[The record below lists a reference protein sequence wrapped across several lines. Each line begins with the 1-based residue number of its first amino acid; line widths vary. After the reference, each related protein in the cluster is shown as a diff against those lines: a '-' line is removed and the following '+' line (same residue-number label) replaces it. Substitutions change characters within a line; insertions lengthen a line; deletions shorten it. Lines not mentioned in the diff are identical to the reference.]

1 MAAIGMSVLR
11 TSFLRTVIR
20 VVILSGFVCLHVS
33 GVYAAVRIDEMSQ
46 SSVIS
51 KRAARAIENA
61 LDEVEASMYLP
72 PAEKVNLVVPQYGS
86 AFLVSEIRISGADQL
101 PEEFLR
107 KLVRPFEG
115 RKQTVLALQGV
126 ADQITAEYRARGYI
140 NSQAYIP
147 PQELRSGVFT
157 IAVLEGRI
165 GRIIFEGNRHYP
177 ESLLRRYCSIKEGD
191 VLSYPQLQKTVGR
204 LNEHPD
210 RTVQALIRPGVQP
223 GESDVVLKVHE
234 KGILLPSIFADNQG
248 SKAVGQNRFGLGLRL
263 NNLLRQD
270 DTLRVGGMAGQDFA
284 SGFVEHALPIA
295 RINSVWKTGVSQAK
309 SLPKKQYKPYGV
321 SSTTMDYWGGME
333 TALVKAERWALDWKT
348 FMNFKESRTLFMSG
362 TDSRER
368 LRVLRFG
375 PALTLRDLGGVTLFD
390 SQVSLGLDALGAALY
405 QASSQRDNV
414 GPDFIV
420 VEPSVERVQKMPL
433 GTRLWV
439 SGKGHLSPDKL
450 PSSEQLSLGGADSVR
465 GYPEGDF
472 FADQGF
478 LLKAEYLVPF
488 FLVPESWK
496 MPWSRNR
503 LRDDLDFALFFD
515 HGCGRFRSPAAD
527 QRGSECL
534 SGTGAGVRARITE
547 NIHFTTDFA
556 YAVGADPVASDHRFR
571 IHSAFQASF

>member
-1 MAAIGMSVLR
+1 MPGTNVCHA
-11 TSFLRTVIR
+11 VIR
-20 VVILSGFVCLHVS
+20 GVLFLAFVCLQVS
-33 GVYAAVRIDEMSQ
+33 GGYAAVRIDEMSQ
-46 SSVIS
+46 SSVIG

-72 PAEKVNLVVPQYGS
+72 PAEKVSLTVPQYGS
-86 AFLVSEIRISGADQL
+86 AFFVSEIRISGANQM

-107 KLVRPFEG
+107 DLARPFEG
-115 RKQTVLALQGV
+115 RKQTVLALQGL

-147 PQELRSGVFT
+147 PQELQSGVFV

-165 GRIIFEGNRHYP
+165 GRIIFEGNHHYS
-177 ESLLRRYCSIKEGD
+177 EELLRRYCSIKEGD
-191 VLSYPQLQKTVGR
+191 VLSYPQLQKTIGR
-204 LNEHPD
+204 LNQHSD
-210 RTVQALIRPGVQP
+210 RTVQALIRPGAQP

-284 SGFVEHALPIA
+284 SGFMEHSLPIA
-295 RINSVWKTGVSQAK
+295 RINSVWKTGVSNAK

-321 SSTTMDYWGGME
+321 SSTTMDYWGGLE
-333 TALVKAERWALDWKT
+333 TSLVKAERWALDWKT
-348 FMNFKESRTLFMSG
+348 LMNFKESRTLFLSG

-368 LRVLRFG
+368 LRVVRLG
-375 PALTLRDLGGVTLFD
+375 PALTLRDPGGVTLFD
-390 SQVSLGLDALGAALY
+390 AQLSLGLDALGAALY

-414 GPDFIV
+414 GPDFTII
-420 VEPSVERVQKMPL
+420 EPSVERIQKMPL

-478 LLKAEYLVPF
+478 LMKAEYLVPF
-488 FLVPESWK
+488 FVVPDNWK

-515 HGCGRFRSPAAD
+515 QGCGRFRSPATD

-534 SGTGAGVRARITE
+534 SGTGVGVRARISE

-556 YAVGADPVASDHRFR
+556 YAVGADPVASDQRFR